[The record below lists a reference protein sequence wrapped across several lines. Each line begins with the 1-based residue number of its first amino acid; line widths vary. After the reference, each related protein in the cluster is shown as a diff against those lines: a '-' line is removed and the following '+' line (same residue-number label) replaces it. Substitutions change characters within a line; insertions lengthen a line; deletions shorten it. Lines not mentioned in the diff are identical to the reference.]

1 MEGFETYIYKTVNC
15 DLINTFFC
23 RNIIQIPKLQKIIL
37 NFGYQK
43 SNIKYLLPSLLALEF
58 IAFKKGKIT
67 KSKRLNI
74 FLKIKK
80 GNPVGCKI
88 TLKKSAMHFFYLKLK
103 TFVLS
108 DIKQSQILKSQQNLK
123 LIKSVSF
130 QLKNPLLFVELENQF
145 QIFKD
150 IPRLDI
156 TLVTNSKSRKELF
169 FLLKSIKF
177 FL

>member
-80 GNPVGCKI
+80 
-88 TLKKSAMHFFYLKLK
+88 
-103 TFVLS
+103 
-108 DIKQSQILKSQQNLK
+108 
-123 LIKSVSF
+123 
-130 QLKNPLLFVELENQF
+130 PL
-145 QIFKD
+145 
-150 IPRLDI
+150 
-156 TLVTNSKSRKELF
+156 
-169 FLLKSIKF
+169 
-177 FL
+177 

>member
-1 MEGFETYIYKTVNC
+1 
-15 DLINTFFC
+15 
-23 RNIIQIPKLQKIIL
+23 
-37 NFGYQK
+37 
-43 SNIKYLLPSLLALEF
+43 
-58 IAFKKGKIT
+58 
-67 KSKRLNI
+67 
-74 FLKIKK
+74 
-80 GNPVGCKI
+80 
-88 TLKKSAMHFFYLKLK
+88 MHFFYLKLK

-177 FL
+177 FLITFLKINLQRSYDQIMKWLEG